1 MPWSEQQIV
10 AAAPDAAS
18 VAAGRK
24 LAVPGPW
31 SETGASDSLLWGRC
45 QGSGSTPYQVSVDL
59 LAPAYRCTCPSRK
72 FPCKHAIALL
82 LLWSAGAIGESGD
95 TAGFAQSWAELRE
108 KRSRARGASTE
119 DAAPADPEAQAR
131 RQQDRVAKMDA
142 GIAEFSLW
150 LTDLGRAGLA
160 DARARDRSWWDTAA
174 ARLVDAQLPAL
185 AEQVRD
191 AAGAIRAGLGDS
203 ELLQLVG
210 RWWMLARAW
219 SVRETLSAEEQ
230 ADLRAALGWPVPT
243 AEVRAGEV
251 VTGTWLVTGA
261 HRDLDGRL
269 QQQRTWLRGEDGE
282 HVVVNE
288 VAGPGGALGTPQL
301 AGTRL
306 RATLA
311 LYPGSRPRRAL
322 FVDPA
327 TPLEPSR
334 DLGPTTDIASA
345 LTAAAA
351 QLAVAP
357 WRDRFPVTLGGLRI
371 SADPEPTVV
380 DAAGDGLPAA
390 PGTDLTALLALT
402 GGAPCSAF
410 GEIEAGRFRIL
421 SLVIDGEVTAL

>member
-31 SETGASDSLLWGRC
+31 SETGANDSLLWGRC

-59 LAPAYRCTCPSRK
+59 LAPAYRCSCPSRK

-82 LLWSAGAIGESGD
+82 LLWSAGAVGEDAG
-95 TAGFAQSWAELRE
+95 TADFAQSWAEQRE
-108 KRSRARGASTE
+108 KRARSRT
-119 DAAPADPEAQAR
+119 AAAEEGPADPQAQAR
-131 RQQDRVAKMDA
+131 RQAERVAKMDA
-142 GIAEFSLW
+142 GISDFTLW
-150 LTDLGRAGLA
+150 LTDLARAGLA
-160 DARARDRSWWDTAA
+160 DARGRDRAWWDGAG

-191 AAGAIRAGLGDS
+191 AGGAIRAGLGDG

-219 SVRETLSAEEQ
+219 SVRETLPEAEQ
-230 ADLRAALGWPVPT
+230 ADLRAALGWPFPT

-251 VTGTWLVTGA
+251 VSGTWVVAGA
-261 HRDLDGRL
+261 HRDLEGRL
-269 QQQRTWLRGEDGE
+269 QQQRTWLRGEDGG
-282 HVVVNE
+282 HVVLHE
-288 VAGPGGALGTPQL
+288 TAGPGSTLGTPQL

-306 RATLA
+306 RATVA
-311 LYPGSRPRRAL
+311 LYPGSAPRRAL

-327 TPLEPSR
+327 VPLEPSR
-334 DLGPTTDIASA
+334 DLGTTSGVASA
-345 LTAAAA
+345 LATVSAH
-351 QLAVAP
+351 LGVAP
-357 WRDRFPVTLGGLRI
+357 WRDRFPVTLGDVSL
-371 SADPEPTVV
+371 ADSPDPTIV
-380 DAAGDGLPAA
+380 DAAGDALPMV

-410 GEIEAGRFRIL
+410 GEIEAGRFRML
-421 SLVIDGEVTAL
+421 SLVVDGEVTAL

>member
-10 AAAPDAAS
+10 AAAPDTAS

-31 SETGASDSLLWGRC
+31 SETGANDSLLWGRC

-82 LLWSAGAIGESGD
+82 LLWSAGAVGEAGG
-95 TAGFAQSWAELRE
+95 TAEFAQSWAEQRE
-108 KRSRARGASTE
+108 KRTRSRTASPE
-119 DAAPADPEAQAR
+119 NAPADPEAQAR
-131 RQQDRVAKMDA
+131 RQTERVAKMDA
-142 GIAEFSLW
+142 GVAEFTLW
-150 LTDLGRAGLA
+150 LTDLARSGLA
-160 DARARDRSWWDTAA
+160 DARGRNRAWWDGVA

-191 AAGAIRAGLGDS
+191 AGGAIRAGLGDG

-219 SVRETLSAEEQ
+219 VVRDTLPAPEQ

-243 AEVRAGEV
+243 AEVRAGEAI
-251 VTGTWLVTGA
+251 TGTWLVAGA
-261 HRDLDGRL
+261 HRDLEGRL

-282 HVVVNE
+282 HVVLLE
-288 VAGPGGALGTPQL
+288 TAGPGSTLGTPQL

-306 RATLA
+306 QATVA
-311 LYPGSRPRRAL
+311 LYPGSSPRRAL
-322 FVDPA
+322 LVDPA
-327 TPLEPSR
+327 VPLGPAR
-334 DLGPTTDIASA
+334 DLGAATDIASA
-345 LTAAAA
+345 LTAMSAR
-351 QLAVAP
+351 LANAP
-357 WRDRFPVTLGGLRI
+357 WRDRFPAMLGDVSIAAG
-371 SADPEPTVV
+371 SDPAVV
-380 DAAGDGLPAA
+380 DAAGDALLTA

-402 GGAPCSAF
+402 GGAPCSVF

-421 SLVIDGEVTAL
+421 SLVIDGEVTGL